1 MTSDRELES
10 LEKKLKELQEE
21 NEMLRGGYMALTQ
34 QLMGLRMIQ
43 HVAQD
48 LVFEPDLERLLKR
61 ILRSAIHAADG
72 MAGALLLLDPSGQ
85 ELVFS
90 VVEGGGSAAL
100 RGQRMEKD
108 VGVAGWVLAHNEPVL
123 IADVRE
129 DERFFEPISSGVGY
143 KVRSLICIPLVIKGE
158 VIGAIQV
165 LNKATGY
172 SFDEDD
178 LSLLNS
184 FAAQSATAIENA
196 RLYQDLSR
204 ERDRIIGIEEEVRKQ
219 LARSLHDGPAQ
230 LLASIIGSIEFVRKL
245 LVYKPDKAP
254 GELDNLVPL
263 AQKALQQVRTL
274 LFELRPIILETQGL
288 EPALQSYVRRQ
299 QETDSP
305 ARQGLEGCSLA
316 YHLQIGDFSGRLVPA
331 AERAIFSI
339 VQEAVGN
346 VRKHAQAQNIWI
358 TLATRDG
365 ELSVEVRDDGQGFD
379 VEEIKRDYDERG
391 SLGMLNIEER
401 SHALGGQLSI
411 RSQPG
416 QGTTIALT
424 MPLQPLRRPEG

>member
-1 MTSDRELES
+1 MD
-10 LEKKLKELQEE
+10 
-21 NEMLRGGYMALTQ
+21 
-34 QLMGLRMIQ
+34 
-43 HVAQD
+43 
-48 LVFEPDLERLLKR
+48 
-61 ILRSAIHAADG
+61 
-72 MAGALLLLDPSGQ
+72 
-85 ELVFS
+85 
-90 VVEGGGSAAL
+90 
-100 RGQRMEKD
+100 KD
-108 VGVAGWVLAHNEPVL
+108 MGVAGWVLAHNEPVL
-123 IADVRE
+123 IANVRE

-158 VIGAIQV
+158 VIGVIQV
-165 LNKATGY
+165 LNKATGE

-204 ERDRIIGIEEEVRKQ
+204 ERDRIIAIEEEVRKQ

-254 GELDNLVPL
+254 DELDNLVPL
-263 AQKALQQVRTL
+263 AQKALHQVRTL
-274 LFELRPIILETQGL
+274 LFELRPVILETQGL
-288 EPALQSYVRRQ
+288 EPALESYVRRQ
-299 QETDSP
+299 QAVDSP

-331 AERAIFSI
+331 AERAVFSI

-346 VRKHAQAQNIWI
+346 ARKHAQAQNVWI

-365 ELSVEVRDDGQGFD
+365 ELLVEVRDDGQGFD
-379 VEEIKRDYDERG
+379 VEETKRDYDERG

-411 RSQPG
+411 RSQPD
-416 QGTTIALT
+416 QGTTISLT
-424 MPLQPLRRPEG
+424 MPLQPLRRPES